1 MHSAAVAHPGLGSIS
16 RRRFD
21 AIAAETAAFAAAGI
35 EVLMRQRA
43 ARGECRVAASRL
55 AGEMRAAL
63 GEMEALARR

>member
-1 MHSAAVAHPGLGSIS
+1 MAAAAYPSLGAIS

-21 AIAAETAAFAAAGI
+21 AIASETAAFAAAGI